1 MQHQYQAKTST
12 PSRPPTTMRRSV
24 SVSSFSS
31 DEDKRKDPANIG
43 RLKYSLSF
51 DPPTNQVLLEILKA
65 KVKQAI
71 QWEQNQRTC
80 FMTRT

>member
-1 MQHQYQAKTST
+1 M
-12 PSRPPTTMRRSV
+12 
-24 SVSSFSS
+24 SSFSS

-65 KVKQAI
+65 KVKQMIVI
-71 QWEQNQRTC
+71 QWEKIRVHVS
-80 FMTRT
+80 